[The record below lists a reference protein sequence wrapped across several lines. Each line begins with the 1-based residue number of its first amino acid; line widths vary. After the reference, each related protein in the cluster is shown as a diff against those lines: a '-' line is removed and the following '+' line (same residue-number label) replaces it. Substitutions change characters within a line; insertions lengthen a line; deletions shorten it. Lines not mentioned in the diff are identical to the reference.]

1 MDTQLG
7 DPANRTVNLGQGD
20 VAPRREW
27 SEIDKIVYLSENFFD
42 EAGDYSKYMDK
53 LGIIKIEHH
62 T

>member
-27 SEIDKIVYLSENFFD
+27 SEIDEIVYLSENFFD
-42 EAGDYSKYMDK
+42 EAGDYYRNMRIS
-53 LGIIKIEHH
+53 EEF
-62 T
+62 

>member
-42 EAGDYSKYMDK
+42 EVSKYMDK
-53 LGIIKIEHH
+53 QRIIKIEHH

>member
-20 VAPRREW
+20 VAPRKEW
-27 SEIDKIVYLSENFFD
+27 SEIDKIMYLSENFFD
-42 EAGDYSKYMDK
+42 EAGDYYEDK
-53 LGIIKIEHH
+53 RRILKIEDH

>member
-27 SEIDKIVYLSENFFD
+27 SEIDEIVYLSENFFD
-42 EAGDYSKYMDK
+42 EVVSKYMDK
-53 LGIIKIEHH
+53 RRILKIEHH

>member
-20 VAPRREW
+20 VAPRKEW
-27 SEIDKIVYLSENFFD
+27 SEIDKIMYLSENFFD
-42 EAGDYSKYMDK
+42 EVSKYEDK
-53 LGIIKIEHH
+53 RRILKIEDH

>member
-27 SEIDKIVYLSENFFD
+27 SEIDKIMYLSGNFFG
-42 EAGDYSKYMDK
+42 EAGDYYMGK
-53 LGIIKIEHH
+53 TRILKIEHH